1 MSQQMKFGLQMLK
14 DHSSCSVEVC
24 YISEARRSATRK
36 TFDLT
41 LTLLSH
47 RAKRQIFPS
56 TAFAKFC
63 SSCALVSRFTGTPT
77 LLKTRLVCPSFACA
91 FSSHAASFSF
101 GYKTLAMKFF
111 FVLLRLVWT
120 RKLRFSSSMSCLTRE
135 SLKSRFCGRIRSFL
149 CIGDSTRGRFR
160 TPQR

>member
-1 MSQQMKFGLQMLK
+1 MKFGLQTLK

-36 TFDLT
+36 KFDPT
-41 LTLLSH
+41 LTLLLFS
-47 RAKRQIFPS
+47 RAKRQTFPS

-77 LLKTRLVCPSFACA
+77 LRKTRLVCPSFACA

-101 GYKTLAMKFF
+101 GYKTLAMKFC
-111 FVLLRLVWT
+111 FVLQRLDWT
-120 RKLRFSSSMSCLTRE
+120 RKLRFSSSMSCPTRE
-135 SLKSRFCGRIRSFL
+135 SLKSQFCGRIRSFL
-149 CIGDSTRGRFR
+149 CIGDNTRGRFR